1 MEKISIQTS
10 QNIAIEQPIASVGE
24 RIVAAILDYAFIGV
38 YAILISIVFVGAS
51 QAHPVSFILF
61 LPVIFYFLVSELAMN
76 GQSWG
81 KRIMKIKVV
90 KADGTQTG
98 FISFFL
104 RWVFRLID
112 IMLLFGGISVLTIIL
127 NGKGQRIGD
136 IVANTTVIRLKDN
149 KINETLYMKLP
160 ENYTISF
167 PEVKMLTENELHTIK
182 EVLQHLEK
190 SKKSM
195 KALHLADKA
204 RIALEKKMGI
214 KAGMRS
220 EFFLYTLLK
229 DYNYIHS
236 K

>member
-10 QNIAIEQPIASVGE
+10 QNVAIEQGIASVGE
-24 RIVAAILDYAFIGV
+24 RIVAAILDYAFLGV
-38 YAILISIVFVGAS
+38 YSILITIIFVGAT
-51 QAHPVSFILF
+51 QGNPLSFIFF
-61 LPVIFYFLVSELAMN
+61 LPVMFYFLVSEVAMN

-90 KADGTQTG
+90 KYDGTQTS
-98 FISFFL
+98 FISYFL
-104 RWVFRLID
+104 RWVFRLVD
-112 IMLLFGGISVLTIIL
+112 IVFLFGGISVLTIIL

-136 IVANTTVIRLKDN
+136 IVASTTVIRLKNN
-149 KINETLYMKLP
+149 KINDTLYLKIP
-160 ENYTISF
+160 ENYNVSF
-167 PEVKMLTENELHTIK
+167 PEVKLLSEDDLRTVK
-182 EVLQHLEK
+182 EVLGHLEK
-190 SKKSM
+190 SKTSM
-195 KALHLADKA
+195 KAMHLADKA
-204 RIALEKKMGI
+204 RIALEKKMGV